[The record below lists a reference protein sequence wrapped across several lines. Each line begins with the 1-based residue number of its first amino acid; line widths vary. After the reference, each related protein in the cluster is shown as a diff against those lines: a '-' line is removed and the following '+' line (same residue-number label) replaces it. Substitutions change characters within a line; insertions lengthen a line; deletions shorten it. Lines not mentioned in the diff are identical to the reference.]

1 MKLARVYSFLKRD
14 LDIIEE
20 SLNEVFQAE
29 HPILHAAS
37 TELLKA
43 GGKRIRPVFV
53 ILSGQLG
60 RYQPDRVKTVAV
72 SLELIHM
79 ATLVHDDVI
88 DDASLRRGQPT
99 IRELYGNRV
108 AMYTGDYILAR
119 ALEEITQIEDTPVHQ
134 LLSRTIVEVCVGEIE
149 QIKDKYNWDQGLRDY
164 LRRIKRKTA
173 LLIAT
178 SCQLGALVSDLTEAQ
193 ANNLYKYGYYIGMS
207 YQIIDDIL
215 DFTSTEKELGKPSG
229 SDLLQGNITLP
240 VLYAM
245 KDKKFASVL
254 KSAIQANDTL
264 DEEQLGKILYALKNT
279 DAIEQSYQLSEL
291 YLQKA
296 LKALEELP
304 EGRAKHTLEN
314 IAKYIGKRRS

>member
-1 MKLARVYSFLKRD
+1 MKLARIYSFLKKD
-14 LDIIEE
+14 LDIIED
-20 SLNEVFQAE
+20 SLNKVFQAE
-29 HPILHAAS
+29 HPVLHDAS

-60 RYQPDRVKTVAV
+60 QYQLERVKTVAV

-119 ALEEITQIEDTPVHQ
+119 ALEEITQIKDPSVHQ

-149 QIKDKYNWDQGLRDY
+149 QIKDKYNWEQGLRDY

-178 SCQLGALVSDLTEAQ
+178 SCQLGAIVSGLSRAE

-215 DFTSTEKELGKPSG
+215 DFTSNEKELGKPSG

-245 KDKKFASVL
+245 KNEAFYNTINTAKHSKG
-254 KSAIQANDTL
+254 AIHK
-264 DEEQLGKILYALKNT
+264 EQIGEIISALKNT
-279 DAIEQSYQLSEL
+279 DAIEQSYRLSEL

-296 LKALEELP
+296 LRSLENLP
-304 EGRAKHTLEN
+304 EGRAKHTLQE

>member
-1 MKLARVYSFLKRD
+1 
-14 LDIIEE
+14 
-20 SLNEVFQAE
+20 
-29 HPILHAAS
+29 
-37 TELLKA
+37 
-43 GGKRIRPVFV
+43 
-53 ILSGQLG
+53 
-60 RYQPDRVKTVAV
+60 
-72 SLELIHM
+72 ELIHM

-264 DEEQLGKILYALKNT
+264 DEEQLGNILYALKNT

>member
-1 MKLARVYSFLKRD
+1 MNLARIYSFLKRD

-119 ALEEITQIEDTPVHQ
+119 ALEEITQIEDAPVHQ

-264 DEEQLGKILYALKNT
+264 DEEQLGNILYALKNT